1 MKELNIVR
9 GDLKNKPES
18 SKQLINFFESIKNEL
33 TGTLYIGYPIIG
45 TSQGGFQ
52 IDALL
57 LTKEKGLVIINIEEG
72 ADRSKDFVEIQ
83 DENYTKLSSKL
94 LQHKNLTEKRNL
106 AIEIKTMTYAPAWS
120 DSNLVDEDYPCIINN
135 VQLSNYIDSIES
147 KNSDYF
153 EKVLSVLQSIT
164 SIRKNKSRDYVKSE
178 TSKGARLKKLE
189 DS

>member
-83 DENYTKLSSKL
+83 DENYTCL
-94 LQHKNLTEKRNL
+94 
-106 AIEIKTMTYAPAWS
+106 
-120 DSNLVDEDYPCIINN
+120 
-135 VQLSNYIDSIES
+135 
-147 KNSDYF
+147 
-153 EKVLSVLQSIT
+153 
-164 SIRKNKSRDYVKSE
+164 
-178 TSKGARLKKLE
+178 
-189 DS
+189 